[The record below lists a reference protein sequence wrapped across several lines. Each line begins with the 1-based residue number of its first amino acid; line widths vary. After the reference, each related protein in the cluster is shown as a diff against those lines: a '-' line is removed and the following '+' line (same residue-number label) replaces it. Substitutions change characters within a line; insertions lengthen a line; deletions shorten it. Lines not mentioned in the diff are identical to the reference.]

1 MKSLTM
7 LLAFVSGL
15 FMRAI
20 GGKRE
25 AGQRFWSFR
34 AAADE
39 GAAELLLYGPISDT
53 TWWGDE
59 VTPKLFAE
67 DLAAQGDV
75 KKLSVR
81 IFSYGGDPFAA
92 LAIRDLLNDHPAE
105 LTVRIDGAAA
115 SAATLIAPKRAKV
128 VMPSN
133 SAMLIHHPRAVGFIS
148 MSSEDMRAYAEHLD
162 AMSEQFVNGYAD
174 RSGMAPEEINALMS
188 EDRWMYAPEAVE
200 KGFADE
206 LLTERMVASVDGEQL
221 KIGGVGLELAKF
233 DGLDVAEI
241 ATEEPAEEPPA
252 EEPVVETIECIGTPT
267 VDFLAVT
274 FPSLVTEIRA
284 AAREEGVTAERE
296 RQAKLDR
303 INTAATAEIVAKAK
317 QDGTPV
323 ADVHEAIIEAG
334 LKSERGI
341 EFLNRRAADA
351 HASGANGVAAGVA
364 PDGDSDAAD
373 IEATKAQAK
382 SIADR
387 MWPDR

>member
-67 DLAAQGDV
+67 DLAAQGHV

-284 AAREEGVTAERE
+284 AAR
-296 RQAKLDR
+296 
-303 INTAATAEIVAKAK
+303 
-317 QDGTPV
+317 
-323 ADVHEAIIEAG
+323 
-334 LKSERGI
+334 
-341 EFLNRRAADA
+341 RRASPP
-351 HASGANGVAAGVA
+351 SGSGRRSWTGSTRRPRRRSSRRRNRTARPSRTCTRRLSRRG
-364 PDGDSDAAD
+364 
-373 IEATKAQAK
+373 
-382 SIADR
+382 
-387 MWPDR
+387 

>member
-303 INTAATAEIVAKAK
+303 INTAATAEIIAKAK